1 MKKILLTLA
10 FTFAPFAANA
20 ETFTYKEM
28 CWYLGKQNH
37 PWIEKA
43 ECTITEVRNRQGF
56 LDKRTITARLNS
68 DGKQIVYTVKSWFD
82 KKGFMTWDSDRK
94 YTYQINYSIVKGV
107 PPTVARQ
114 ANLPSEYGITQIN
127 KDLWVRQISWD

>member
-1 MKKILLTLA
+1 MKKFLLT
-10 FTFAPFAANA
+10 FALIFSPSVVNA

-43 ECTITEVRNRQGF
+43 DCTITDVRNRQGF

-68 DGKQIVYTVKSWFD
+68 DGKQIVYIVKSWFD
-82 KKGFMTWDSDRK
+82 KRGFITWDSDRK
-94 YTYQINYSIVKGV
+94 NSYQVQYSIVNGV

-114 ANLPSEYGITQIN
+114 ANLSSEYGITQIN
-127 KDLWVRQISWD
+127 KDLWVRQIPWD